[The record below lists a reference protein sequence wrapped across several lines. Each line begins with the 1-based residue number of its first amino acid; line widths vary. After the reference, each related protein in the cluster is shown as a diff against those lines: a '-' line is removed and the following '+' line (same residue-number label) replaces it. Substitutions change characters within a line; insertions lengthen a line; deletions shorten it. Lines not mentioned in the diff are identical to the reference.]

1 MMNKNL
7 LIVSGILIALVLF
20 VILGILV
27 PSGMF
32 KTIEPHYQ
40 GQVMKTELPVA
51 GPEDI
56 TINAH
61 GMAFIS
67 SDDRRN
73 NLTSTDP
80 ASGAILLM
88 NLQDTTLALRNVTPP
103 QLTDFHPHGISLWT
117 NDAGEQFLFVVN
129 HQQHYTHHTIE
140 RFQWRGDSLVHLET
154 ILDPALMTSPNDVV
168 AVGERTF
175 YVTNDHGYGER
186 GLSRTLEEYLQ
197 RSIAYVN
204 YFDGQAFRKVAGG
217 IAYANGINRSHD
229 GNKMYVAATTGRKI
243 MIYDRDPATGN
254 LVLEQEVNVN
264 TGVDNIE
271 LDEAGALWVG
281 CHPQMLKFVAHAS
294 DAANVS
300 PSQVI
305 KITPTGSGA
314 FTVEEVYLND
324 GTLYSGSSV
333 GAVYK
338 NRLVIGSVFEKS
350 ILVGIQN

>member
-1 MMNKNL
+1 MNKKL
-7 LIVSGILIALVLF
+7 LIISGTLIALMLF
-20 VILGILV
+20 VIFGVLV

-32 KTIEPHYQ
+32 KTIQPHYQ
-40 GQVMKTELPVA
+40 GQVTKATLPVA

-56 TINAH
+56 TIASH
-61 GMAFIS
+61 GIAFIS

-73 NLTSTDP
+73 NLKETDLIP
-80 ASGAILLM
+80 GAILMM
-88 NLQDTTLALRNVTPP
+88 NLQDTTYTLRNVTPP

-117 NDAGEQFLFVVN
+117 NEAGEQFLFAVN
-129 HQQHYTHHTIE
+129 HQQRYTRHTIE

-154 ILDPALMTSPNDVV
+154 IQDSALMTSPNDVV

-175 YVTNDHGYGER
+175 YVTNDHGHGEK
-186 GLSRTLEEYLQ
+186 GLNRTLEEYLQ

-204 YFDGQAFRKVAGG
+204 YFDGQEFRKVAGG
-217 IAYANGINRSHD
+217 IAYANGINRSRD
-229 GNKMYVAATTGRKI
+229 ESKIYVASTTGRKI
-243 MIYDRDPATGN
+243 IVYDRDPETGN
-254 LVLEQEVNVN
+254 LEVAQEVNVN

-271 LDEAGALWVG
+271 VDEAGALWVG

-294 DAANVS
+294 DAAEVS

-305 KITPTGSGA
+305 KLTPSGSGE

-333 GAVYK
+333 GAVYN
-338 NRLVIGSVFEKS
+338 NRLIIGSVFEKS

>member
-1 MMNKNL
+1 MNKKL
-7 LIVSGILIALVLF
+7 LIISGTLIALMLF
-20 VILGILV
+20 VTFGILV

-40 GQVMKTELPVA
+40 GQVTKAALPVA

-56 TINAH
+56 TIASQ
-61 GMAFIS
+61 GLAFIS

-73 NLTSTDP
+73 NLKETDLIP
-80 ASGAILLM
+80 GAILMM
-88 NLQDTTLALRNVTPP
+88 NLQDTTYTLRNVTPL

-117 NDAGEQFLFVVN
+117 NEAGEQFLFAVN
-129 HQQHYTHHTIE
+129 HQQRYTRHTIE

-154 ILDPALMTSPNDVV
+154 IQDPALMTSPNDVV

-175 YVTNDHGYGER
+175 YVTNDHGYGEK

-204 YFDGQAFRKVAGG
+204 YFDGQEFRKVAGG
-217 IAYANGINRSHD
+217 IAYANGINRSRD
-229 GNKMYVAATTGRKI
+229 ESKIYVASTTGRKI
-243 MIYDRDPATGN
+243 IVYDRDPETGN
-254 LVLEQEVNVN
+254 LEVAQEVNVN

-271 LDEAGALWVG
+271 VDEAGALWVG

-294 DAANVS
+294 DAAEVS

-305 KITPTGSGA
+305 KLTPSGSGE

-338 NRLVIGSVFEKS
+338 NRLIIGSVFEKS